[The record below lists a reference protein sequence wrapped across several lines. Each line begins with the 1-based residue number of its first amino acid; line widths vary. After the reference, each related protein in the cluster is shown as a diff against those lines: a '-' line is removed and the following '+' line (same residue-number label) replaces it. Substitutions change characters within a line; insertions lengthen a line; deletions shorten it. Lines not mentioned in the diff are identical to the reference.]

1 MTQTSTISP
10 AAIGTSNQSTGW
22 KTSRPGEIPVIH
34 TESGGS
40 RVQVG
45 SIIWTTYSRLS
56 PEIQAQYKFDQ
67 DCDYSVYF
75 DADSSFHSDDEHL
88 VTLHIAKRHQ
98 LSLCDHQ
105 EF

>member
-1 MTQTSTISP
+1 MPQSTVISP
-10 AAIGTSNQSTGW
+10 AAIGTSTQSTGW

-34 TESGGS
+34 TESDGS

-56 PEIQAQYKFDQ
+56 PEIQAHYELDQ
-67 DCDYSVYF
+67 DCDFPVYF
-75 DADSSFHSDDEHL
+75 DADSNAHSDDEHL

-98 LSLCDHQ
+98 LSLCDQQ